1 MAQQP
6 YRIGAQLAP
15 GDPFWIL
22 VREAMHQRA
31 KELGV
36 VLVPL
41 ESDLTPLA
49 PEERVGILDELL
61 AHDLDAL
68 IVHDLDLGLAHLILD
83 AGVPLISA
91 VELDLCHPR
100 ATSPSSLYEVA
111 AIGAEHLAE
120 RMAYRGLVLIAGGLC
135 EGFDRGESRL
145 KACRDVLQRYP
156 AITTVHLPTPW
167 QYEPAYG
174 VLEKALSEM
183 AAPLDGI
190 FGLSDPLALAA
201 RDAARAAG
209 LLRDGT
215 VVIGINGDPLA
226 LAAIIDGTMAATVE
240 TSAAELGHQVME
252 YACRAAAGES
262 LPPHFSYNP
271 RLVTPKN
278 VAAVAAEKLVTSAT
292 LPGRLVGYSREQE
305 AERLR
310 QLETSLAIRDKVGAS
325 LDRQQLGH
333 DIAEVIRANYNY
345 DTVQIYL
352 WLEAEQVL
360 ELDAARNDPT
370 QPARLPLA
378 EAGLLGQTLLHNQ
391 PTFIPDA
398 QRSHQYPLD
407 SAAPGC
413 RARVVLPI
421 RFGQQI
427 LGLLD
432 LQSTHSAQHS
442 RLDLVGLQVLAD
454 QLGLAM
460 RNAELYGEAI
470 MAQARATQASE
481 LKSRLLANVSHE
493 LRAPLNVIQ
502 GYSQTALATPNPYG
516 VDLPPELLR
525 DLGHVYQS
533 SEHLGRII
541 NDLLDLARAEINDLD
556 VFPEVMAPN
565 ALLADAFQVMSGS
578 LPGRE
583 GVEWRLELPESLPR
597 VRVDPMRMRQVLYN
611 LLSNAHKFTT
621 QGHITLGAL
630 ATVAYLHLWVED
642 TGQGIP
648 LAQQQHI
655 FRAFITSERPR
666 RAPEGL
672 GLGLRITHE
681 LVKLHDGIITFTS
694 LPGAGSTFHV
704 YLPLPDPE
712 VRTGAP
718 FEGPLSTLP
727 AEADLPPHVT
737 ELTRQTVIYVRQN
750 YADET
755 LSRSQIASHV
765 ATSES
770 YLSRVFRRDL
780 GIGPWEYLT
789 RFRIEQA
796 KTLLRVSA
804 LTVTEIAL
812 RVGYGDSGYFSRVF
826 HQETGR
832 SPVNFRREIR

>member
-1 MAQQP
+1 MAQP

-31 KELGV
+31 RELAV
-36 VLVPL
+36 VFVPL
-41 ESDLTPLA
+41 ESDLTPLT
-49 PEERVGILDELL
+49 PEERVDILDELL
-61 AHDLDAL
+61 ASDLDAL
-68 IVHDLDLGLAHLILD
+68 IVHDIDQALAHLILD

-91 VELDLCHPR
+91 VELHFTHPR

-111 AIGAEHLAE
+111 ALGARHLAE
-120 RMAYRGLVLIAGGLC
+120 RLSYRGLVLLAGGLC

-145 KACRDVLQRYP
+145 QACRDTLQPYGE
-156 AITTVHLPTPW
+156 ISTIELPSPW
-167 QYEPAYG
+167 QYKPAYTA
-174 VLEKALSEM
+174 LEQGLRGRTTRF
-183 AAPLDGI
+183 DGI

-209 LLRDGT
+209 LAPDET
-215 VVIGINGDPLA
+215 VVVGVNGDPLA
-226 LAAIIDGTMAATVE
+226 LAAIIGGTMTATVE
-240 TSAAELGHQVME
+240 TPAVELGRQVVDF
-252 YACRAAAGES
+252 ACKAAAGEA
-262 LPPHFSYNP
+262 LPPHFSYKP
-271 RLVTPKN
+271 RLVTKEN
-278 VAAVAAEKLVTSAT
+278 VTAVAAEQLVSSAR
-292 LPGRLVGYSREQE
+292 LPDRLVGYSRDQE

-310 QLETSLAIRDKVGAS
+310 QLETSLAIGDKVGS
-325 LDRQQLGH
+325 ILDRQQLLH
-333 DIAEVIRANYNY
+333 EIAEIIRANYSY
-345 DTVQIYL
+345 DTVQVYM
-352 WLEAEQVL
+352 WHEDDQVL
-360 ELDAARNDPT
+360 ELEAPASGGA
-370 QPARLPLA
+370 QPYRLPLS
-378 EAGLLGQTLLHNQ
+378 EAGVLGETLLRNQ

-407 SAAPGC
+407 AATPGC

-421 RFGQQI
+421 RFGQQV
-427 LGLLD
+427 LGLLG

-525 DLGHVYQS
+525 DLGHVYRS

-556 VFPEVMAPN
+556 VFPEVIAPN
-565 ALLADAFQVMSGS
+565 ALLADVFQVMSGS

-597 VRVDPMRMRQVLYN
+597 VRVDPLRMRQVLYN
-611 LLSNAHKFTT
+611 LMSNAHKFTT

-727 AEADLPPHVT
+727 AEADLPSHAT
-737 ELTRQTVIYVRQN
+737 ELTRQTVTYLRQN

-755 LSRSQIASHV
+755 LSRSQVASHV

-804 LTVTEIAL
+804 LTVTEVAL
-812 RVGYGDSGYFSRVF
+812 RVGYSDSGYFSRVF